1 LEKKIYLSDSEVE
14 TLIMHQVNIFP
25 CKLLRLSVIGVL
37 FYTEYLIDDGSS
49 SQVTVNPKKR
59 RIFMKRLCVLFVV
72 LAFIATAGFAV
83 AGTLDDVK
91 AKGVI
96 SVGVNEGLAGFSKPD
111 EKGEWHGLDVDTARA
126 ISSAVFGAP
135 DKLKFVPLTAKT
147 RFTALQS
154 GEIDVLTRNCTQ
166 TLGRETALGLNFVHV
181 NYYDGQ
187 GFLVPKKL
195 GVKSAKELDGATVC
209 VLPGTTTELNLADY
223 FRANNMKMKP
233 VVIESTPEL
242 AKAFFAGRCDV
253 LTSDASQLASTRS
266 VAPNPDDYIILPE
279 IISKEPLAP
288 VVRHGDDQWYDIVN
302 FSVLAMIAA
311 EELGITSKNVDE
323 MLKSE
328 DPKIQRFLGVS
339 EGNGKAL
346 GLDEKWA
353 YNIVK
358 QVGNYGEVFERNV
371 GVDTPLKLE
380 RGLNAQWN
388 KGGIMYSPPFK

>member
-1 LEKKIYLSDSEVE
+1 
-14 TLIMHQVNIFP
+14 MR
-25 CKLLRLSVIGVL
+25 KLK
-37 FYTEYLIDDGSS
+37 
-49 SQVTVNPKKR
+49 VTAILVA
-59 RIFMKRLCVLFVV
+59 VV
-72 LAFIATAGFAV
+72 LIAAAGSAM

-91 AKGVI
+91 AKGTI

-111 EKGEWHGLDVDTARA
+111 EKGEWRGLDVDTARA
-126 ISSAVFGAP
+126 ISCAVFGAP

-288 VVRHGDDQWYDIVN
+288 AVRHGDDQWYDIVN
-302 FSVLAMIAA
+302 FSVLAMIEA

-358 QVGNYGEVFERNV
+358 HVGNYGEVFERNV
-371 GVDTPLKLE
+371 GVNTPLKLE

-388 KGGIMYSPPFK
+388 KGGIQYSPPFK